1 MVEQQH
7 EIERDVNDNF
17 PANHLSALCVLY
29 ALHLRNSADKNYYL
43 PGLQMLNSKT
53 GLCINA
59 TDKASLLSLLGTF
72 PPEGAPTFT
81 EFIKAKMECGEDAV
95 SVFDYTQHT
104 VNEKK
109 RALPEGFGSIGRLIN
124 KISKTKKN
132 GKLKP
137 VSDMLI
143 HEWKNVTQFLNTIDK
158 IEIDDDKHTVSH
170 EKFNE

>member
-95 SVFDYTQHT
+95 SVFDYSQHT
-104 VNEKK
+104 VNEKNGLFQK
-109 RALPEGFGSIGRLIN
+109 VLGLLVGSSTKYPRRR
-124 KISKTKKN
+124 KTEN
-132 GKLKP
+132 
-137 VSDMLI
+137 
-143 HEWKNVTQFLNTIDK
+143 
-158 IEIDDDKHTVSH
+158 
-170 EKFNE
+170 